1 MTITEHTFD
10 RDEQIQRNVA
20 CIRAEIA
27 AACARSGRDS
37 RDVTLIGVTKSV
49 DRRAVNALIDAGV
62 HDLGENRVQDALLKF
77 GLRGTE
83 SPLPSSTRLH
93 MIGNL
98 QTNKAR
104 EVARHFAVVHSLNRV
119 ALAVTLQEA
128 AQAAGISLSVLIE
141 VNVSGEASKQG
152 VLMPDVHE
160 LLSGVHERCP
170 NLTVDGL
177 MTIAPNADTGDDT
190 AVREIFRALHALRGE
205 LRHAFPALVLPV
217 LSMGMSNDYP
227 IAIEEGATHIRVGR
241 ALFTGI

>member
-1 MTITEHTFD
+1 MTITEHAPNLD
-10 RDEQIQRNVA
+10 KHIQRNVA

-27 AACARSGRDS
+27 AACARRGRDS

-49 DRRAVNALIDAGV
+49 DRRAVNALINAGV

-83 SPLPSSTRLH
+83 PPLPSSTRLH

-119 ALAVTLQEA
+119 ALGLALQEA
-128 AQAAGISLSVLIE
+128 AQAAGTSLSVLIE

-160 LLSGVHERCP
+160 LLSEVHERCP

-177 MTIAPNADTGDDT
+177 MTIAPNADTADDT
-190 AVREIFRALHALRGE
+190 AVRGIFRALRALRDE
-205 LRHAFPALVLPV
+205 LGHTFPALALPV